1 MEGDFFSALRV
12 KGLVPVDSLNPISG
26 HLHRVYGV
34 GVTAIIDFRL

>member
-26 HLHRVYGV
+26 HLHRV
-34 GVTAIIDFRL
+34 